1 MAKRR
6 IYEVAREKG
15 MSTHELAEL
24 LRAAGVEVTSNLSSV
39 EEADVARVLSAPPA
53 AEPSAGLKPAST
65 KPAPTEPA
73 PAKPESA
80 GTSEPSVATAA
91 SQPGPQPAPGPAQ
104 SRPVTEGR
112 PARPTEQSADR
123 REARPPRAPRPD
135 ARPAEP
141 RTEGRAG
148 GAAPGAPAGQRTEP
162 GAQQRDR
169 GRPPHPGGPRPS
181 GPPRRGP
188 RPRGRGP
195 RLEDLPTVV
204 GPDVP
209 LRKGVKAP
217 GTVRLK
223 GEEPPAPA
231 PAPPAPKTHTPSPR
245 ASGPRPSGPP
255 RVPRPSAVPEPS
267 RPAGRFGKEPPR
279 ATPRRGKDA
288 NERGARPPKVVA
300 ADVLV
305 EEILTEVEPEVEA
318 TAATKSAAA
327 PTAQARV
334 RRGDDYGGRRRV
346 VIDSQAGRK
355 GGRGSPRGSKATRTP
370 DAEKST
376 KKKTPP
382 GTDSPVILA
391 SGATVKD
398 FSESLE
404 IPAGEVIKAMMRMG
418 ELLTITQSLSDEA
431 IVVLAEEF
439 ERQVTIQHAE
449 EEESLRP
456 EFVDDPADLVERAPV
471 VTVMGHVDH
480 GKTSLL
486 DAIRE
491 AKVAAGE
498 AGGITQHIGAYR
510 VGHKDRR
517 LTFIDTPGHEAFTA
531 MRARGANMT
540 DVAVIV
546 VAANDGVMP
555 QTTEAINHARA
566 AGVPMLVALNKI
578 DLEDSN
584 PDRVKQQLAEQGL
597 VPEDWGGDTV
607 IVPVSAKKR
616 INLDEL
622 MDMILLVA
630 DVQELKANPK
640 AEASGII
647 IEAQLDPGRGP
658 VATMLVQRGTL
669 RVGDALVSGE
679 AHGKVKAMA
688 DFRGRPLK
696 EAGPSMPVQILGFN
710 TVPTAG
716 DFAEAVKDERIARQK
731 AETRSARLRM
741 EQMAKARAAAT
752 SLDDFFQRLKE
763 GAVKELALVLK
774 GDVAGSVE
782 ALEEA
787 LTEIQHPE
795 VKVRVIHSGVGGIN
809 ESDINLA
816 AASRAVVIGFNVRP
830 SSAAKSLAETEGVD
844 IRTYRVI
851 YKAIEDVQA
860 ALVGMLEP
868 EHVESEIGSAEVRQ
882 LFRAS
887 KIGVIAGCYVLS
899 GKLVRNAKV
908 RVVRDGSIVHE
919 GVIGSLRRFS
929 DDARE
934 VLAGFEC
941 GVHIDGFD
949 DLKEG
954 DVLEVY
960 EIKEV
965 ARTR

>member
-1 MAKRR
+1 
-6 IYEVAREKG
+6 

-53 AEPSAGLKPAST
+53 AEPSAGPKPAST
-65 KPAPTEPA
+65 KFAPT
-73 PAKPESA
+73 KPRLPNRNPQDRGA
-80 GTSEPSVATAA
+80 FGHGGFTA
-91 SQPGPQPAPGPAQ
+91 GPQPAPGPAQ

-267 RPAGRFGKEPPR
+267 RPAGRFGKEPSR

-288 NERGARPPKVVA
+288 NERGARPPKVIA

-456 EFVDDPADLVERAPV
+456 EFVDDQADLVERAPV

-647 IEAQLDPGRGP
+647 IEAQLIRTGSGG
-658 VATMLVQRGTL
+658 TMLVKRHTAW
-669 RVGDALVSGE
+669 GDALVSGE
-679 AHGKVKAMA
+679 AHGRSSHT
-688 DFRGRPLK
+688 DFRVGRSKKGRPCRCSPWFQY
-696 EAGPSMPVQILGFN
+696 A
-710 TVPTAG
+710 PTATISRRRSKTS
-716 DFAEAVKDERIARQK
+716 ASLAR
-731 AETRSARLRM
+731 RLRP
-741 EQMAKARAAAT
+741 ARTPAHGADGQGQSRRHQSRRFLPAT
-752 SLDDFFQRLKE
+752 QRRCRQ
-763 GAVKELALVLK
+763 GTRLVLK

-782 ALEEA
+782 AL
-787 LTEIQHPE
+787 
-795 VKVRVIHSGVGGIN
+795 
-809 ESDINLA
+809 
-816 AASRAVVIGFNVRP
+816 
-830 SSAAKSLAETEGVD
+830 
-844 IRTYRVI
+844 
-851 YKAIEDVQA
+851 
-860 ALVGMLEP
+860 
-868 EHVESEIGSAEVRQ
+868 
-882 LFRAS
+882 
-887 KIGVIAGCYVLS
+887 
-899 GKLVRNAKV
+899 
-908 RVVRDGSIVHE
+908 
-919 GVIGSLRRFS
+919 RR
-929 DDARE
+929 
-934 VLAGFEC
+934 L
-941 GVHIDGFD
+941 
-949 DLKEG
+949 
-954 DVLEVY
+954 
-960 EIKEV
+960 
-965 ARTR
+965 